1 MGKWEWEIEST
12 PSPGDDSIIS
22 QATHPP
28 TTTQLLT
35 MKECSHKKVSLV
47 KMSLDDLLDPSG
59 KKNNQVAIDNNN
71 RGGVQ
76 HDQGKGYQQA
86 KTYQQLITYRRVSLN
101 DQEK

>member
-71 RGGVQ
+71 RGESNMIKEKVIN
-76 HDQGKGYQQA
+76 KL
-86 KTYQQLITYRRVSLN
+86 KLINNS
-101 DQEK
+101 